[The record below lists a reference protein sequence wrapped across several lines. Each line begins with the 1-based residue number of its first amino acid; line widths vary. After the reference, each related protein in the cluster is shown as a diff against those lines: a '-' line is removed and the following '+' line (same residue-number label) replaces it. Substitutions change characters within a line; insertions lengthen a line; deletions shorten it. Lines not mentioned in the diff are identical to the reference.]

1 MAGLKGFYE
10 DFTLTEGVI
19 EREVQVRM
27 DMRRIG
33 DNAKMKVHPDDGCSG
48 E

>member
-27 DMRRIG
+27 EMRRIG
-33 DNAKMKVHPDDGCSG
+33 DNAKMKVQPNDECSS